1 LKKSGINFHEFGLG
15 HDFLDMTSEEQATK
29 ENMLDFMETKKK
41 SFCDSSNTIKKIKM
55 KTQNKRQHLQVIH
68 VTGEMCIQFI
78 RVPTI

>member
-1 LKKSGINFHEFGLG
+1 
-15 HDFLDMTSEEQATK
+15 
-29 ENMLDFMETKKK
+29 MLDLMETKNK

-78 RVPTI
+78 RVPTIWNKKFIKLWEFKNHIIQ

>member
-1 LKKSGINFHEFGLG
+1 
-15 HDFLDMTSEEQATK
+15 
-29 ENMLDFMETKKK
+29 MLDLMETKNK